1 VGDTLADW
9 ITVSEAA
16 RRCRRSDR
24 RIREWIAEG
33 KIEAKKQGKKWII
46 SAEDLQRFSEVYT
59 VRPPHEKDD
68 RDRLIEQLQ
77 KENEFL
83 KQELSEA
90 SRRSDTIILQLTQQL
105 QSQQK
110 SLEDMRQKQRK
121 PFWKRWFDKQH
132 KE

>member
-1 VGDTLADW
+1 MAGEEW
-9 ITVSEAA
+9 ITVAEAA

-33 KIEAKKQGKKWII
+33 KIDAKKQGRKWII
-46 SAEDLQRFSEVYT
+46 SAEDLQRFSELSSVK
-59 VRPPHEKDD
+59 PPYEKDD
-68 RDRLIEQLQ
+68 KDKLIEQLQ

-83 KQELSEA
+83 REELSEA
-90 SRRSDTIILQLTQQL
+90 SRRSDTIILQFTQQL

-110 SLEDMRQKQRK
+110 LLEDMRQEQHT
-121 PFWKRWFDKQH
+121 PFWKKWFGKWR